1 MALKLKYEFESNSWH
16 RYPHLVSWREADAKR
31 QLTDP
36 NENLVGEMAAFL
48 RHSNIDHSRL
58 MLNDAYNMHTYQMPV
73 KIMSGFRFLNENEAM
88 IFWLK
93 FQGNE

>member
-16 RYPHLVSWREADAKR
+16 RYPHWVSWREAGSKNSID
-31 QLTDP
+31 DP
-36 NENLVGEMAAFL
+36 DENKVGEMASFL

-58 MLNDAYNMHTYQMPV
+58 MLNEYNTYTHRLPD
-73 KIMSGFRFLNENEAM
+73 KIMSGFRFLNESEAM

-93 FQGNE
+93 YQGIE